1 MLHIVDV
8 KTDYLTIL
16 RALADL
22 PFSVGKRLLLDYLQ
36 GNEENESIERNNLSL
51 NSSFGSLAYTEEEIG
66 ELVNILLSHDL
77 VRYTTVQG
85 KKFWKVLEITPKGRT
100 ELLHPTLTIDVKKK
114 SNFGN
119 DLAAQIEPVSVQDV
133 AMFAALGKVMEGFTD
148 EQKKA
153 IVSNTQHILCI
164 AGAGSGKTT
173 VLTKRIDFLINYK
186 SVEPARIL
194 AITFTRKA
202 RAEMMHRL
210 ERMPGTSR
218 LQVETFNSFC
228 EQLLKKYNH
237 EVYDREV
244 RVITYQ
250 EKFGVMSKALARI
263 GVGMERAIT
272 IYFTSTQRRLKT
284 KEQLANIFMND
295 CFFIRDYLKLKS
307 CDVTSLGKSSSSAKL
322 VFDICAFIDSYMA
335 EHGLRDFADQ
345 LTDTL
350 ALFAKMPQLIPK
362 YDHILIDEYQ
372 DVNSTQ
378 IQLVDVLGSANIF
391 AVGDPRQSIYGWRG
405 SDIRYL
411 LGFKEKYPGS
421 QLLMLADN
429 YRSSPAIVTL
439 INESIKEMGL
449 LDLKSAVVESGRMGE
464 VQLLQFAT
472 ESLEFEFVINKII
485 SSTIPRKEIFVL
497 ARTNKQLVELS
508 GLLQARRISH
518 ILRSDELRKTIEGS
532 EQDITLATIHAIKG
546 LEAEM
551 VFVIGC
557 TQNNF
562 PCRGTEHPV
571 VEMVKLEEYDK
582 EEEEKRLFYV
592 AMSRA
597 KRILYLSY
605 FGSKHTSYITPAMRG
620 FLDKSEQENFLKSMN
635 MPLAAVTRSY
645 EAAEVF
651 KANPASSALKNSA
664 SAELI
669 TTLKQWRTQKSSIQ
683 GVPAYMV
690 LHDATIIDIA
700 QKMPITSEDLNE
712 VKGMGDAK
720 IKRYG
725 REILGIVNGGD

>member
-1 MLHIVDV
+1 MDV
-8 KTDYLTIL
+8 KTDYLKIL

-22 PFSVGKRLLLDYLQ
+22 PFCVGKKLLIDYLQ
-36 GNEENESIERNNLSL
+36 GNEENESIERNHLSSNL
-51 NSSFGSLAYTEEEIG
+51 SFGSLAYTEQEIG
-66 ELVNILLSHDL
+66 ELVEILLSHEL

-85 KKFWKVLEITPKGRT
+85 KKFWKVLEITPQGRT
-100 ELLHPTLTIDVKKK
+100 ELLHPTLIIEEQKQVDFASLLQTHVEAV
-114 SNFGN
+114 S
-119 DLAAQIEPVSVQDV
+119 AQDEGI
-133 AMFAALGKVMEGFTD
+133 FRALGKIMEEFTN

-153 IVSNTQHILCI
+153 ILSNNTQILCI

-173 VLTKRIDFLINYK
+173 VLTKRIEFLIKYK
-186 SVEPARIL
+186 SVDPARIL

-202 RAEMMHRL
+202 RAEMMQRL
-210 ERMPGTSR
+210 ERIPGMSQV
-218 LQVETFNSFC
+218 QVETFNSFC
-228 EQLLKKYNH
+228 EQLLKKHNH
-237 EVYDREV
+237 ELYNREV
-244 RVITYQ
+244 RVITYS
-250 EKFGVMSKALARI
+250 EKFGVMNRALASI
-263 GVGMERAIT
+263 GMGMERATT
-272 IYFTSTQRRLKT
+272 IYFTSTQKRLKT

-307 CDVTSLGKSSSSAKL
+307 YDVGTLAKTISSAKL
-322 VFDICAFIDSYMA
+322 VFDICKFIDTYMA

-345 LTDTL
+345 LTDTM
-350 ALFAKMPQLIPK
+350 ALFAKRPSLIPR
-362 YDHILIDEYQ
+362 YDHILIDEFQ

-378 IQLVDVLGSANIF
+378 IHLIDRLAAPNIF

-411 LGFKEKYPGS
+411 LHFREKYPNS
-421 QLLMLADN
+421 QLLMLTQN

-449 LDLKSAVVESGRMGE
+449 LDLKSAVRAEGSSGE
-464 VQLLQFAT
+464 VRLVQFDT
-472 ESLEFEFVINKII
+472 EALEFEFVIQKII
-485 SSTIPRKEIFVL
+485 SSNISRKEIFVL

-508 GLLQARRISH
+508 ALLQARRISH
-518 ILRSDELRKTIEGS
+518 VLRSDELRKTVEAQ

-597 KRILYLSY
+597 KKTLYLSY
-605 FGSKHTSYITPAMRG
+605 FGSKHTSYITPAMRH
-620 FLDKSEQENFLKSMN
+620 FLDTSEQDQFLTKMN
-635 MPLAAVTRSY
+635 LPLPAVRKGTMRL
-645 EAAEVF
+645 EAF
-651 KANPASSALKNSA
+651 KANPLASASMNSA
-664 SAELI
+664 STGIIAV
-669 TTLKQWRTQKSSIQ
+669 LKQWRTQKSNVQ
-683 GVPAYMV
+683 GVPPYMV

-700 QKMPITSEDLNE
+700 QKMPITTQDLNE
-712 VKGMGDAK
+712 VHGMGDAK

-725 REILGIVNGGD
+725 REILGIVNGGNGLF

>member
-1 MLHIVDV
+1 MDV
-8 KTDYLTIL
+8 KTDYLIIL
-16 RALADL
+16 RALSDL
-22 PFSVGKRLLLDYLQ
+22 PFSVGKRLLVDYLQ
-36 GNEENESIERNNLSL
+36 GNEENESIQRNQLSL
-51 NSSFGSLAYTEEEIG
+51 NVSFGSLAYTEEEIG
-66 ELVNILLSHDL
+66 QLMEILLSQDL

-100 ELLHPTLTIDVKKK
+100 ELLHPTLTIEVKEKVNFAAGLQTQIDVV
-114 SNFGN
+114 N
-119 DLAAQIEPVSVQDV
+119 AQDM
-133 AMFAALGKVMEGFTD
+133 AMFQALGKVMDGFTD

-153 IVSNTQHILCI
+153 ILSNSQQILCI

-173 VLTKRIDFLINYK
+173 VLTKRIEFLINYK
-186 SVEPARIL
+186 SVDPARIL

-202 RAEMMHRL
+202 RTEMMQRL
-210 ERMPGTSR
+210 QRMPGTSR
-218 LQVETFNSFC
+218 VQVETFNSFC

-237 EVYDREV
+237 ELYDREV

-250 EKFGVMSKALARI
+250 EKFGVMNKALAKI
-263 GVGMERAIT
+263 GMGMERATT

-307 CDVTSLGKSSSSAKL
+307 CDVNTLGKTNHSAKL
-322 VFDICAFIDSYMA
+322 VFDVCAFIDLYMA

-350 ALFAKMPQLIPK
+350 ALFVKRASLIPA

-378 IQLVDVLGSANIF
+378 MQLVDLLGSANIF

-411 LGFKEKYPGS
+411 LQFREKYPGS
-421 QLLMLADN
+421 QLLMLAQN

-449 LDLKSAVVESGRMGE
+449 FDLKSAVLDNGKMGE
-464 VQLLQFAT
+464 VQLLQFTT
-472 ESLEFEFVINKII
+472 EAQEFEFVIEKII
-485 SSTIPRKEIFVL
+485 SSNISRKEIFVL

-508 GLLQARRISH
+508 TLLQARRISH
-518 ILRSDELRKTIEGS
+518 VLRSDELRKTVEAQ

-597 KRILYLSY
+597 KKILYLSY
-605 FGSKHTSYITPAMRG
+605 FGSKHTSYITPVMRG
-620 FLDKSEQENFLKSMN
+620 FLDTQEQNQFLTKMN
-635 MPLAAVTRSY
+635 MPLAARK
-645 EAAEVF
+645 EIGREVF
-651 KANPASSALKNSA
+651 KANPRASASLNCA

-669 TTLKQWRTQKSSIQ
+669 TMLKQWRTQKSSIQ

-690 LHDATIIDIA
+690 LHDTTIIDIA

-712 VKGMGDAK
+712 VHGMGDAK

-725 REILGIVNGGD
+725 REILGIVNQNDLS

>member
-1 MLHIVDV
+1 VDV
-8 KTDYLTIL
+8 KTDYLIIL
-16 RALADL
+16 RAFADL
-22 PFSVGKRLLLDYLQ
+22 PFSVGKRLLIDYLQ
-36 GNEENESIERNNLSL
+36 GNEGNESIERNNLSL
-51 NSSFGSLAYTEEEIG
+51 NNSFGSLAYTEEEIG
-66 ELVNILLSHDL
+66 QLMDILLSHDL
-77 VRYTTVQG
+77 VRYTTVLG

-100 ELLHPTLTIDVKKK
+100 ELSHPNLTIEVKEKV
-114 SNFGN
+114 NFAAG
-119 DLAAQIEPVSVQDV
+119 LQAQIDV
-133 AMFAALGKVMEGFTD
+133 VTAEDSTLFKALGKVMAEFTD

-153 IVSNTQHILCI
+153 IISNNKQILCI

-173 VLTKRIDFLINYK
+173 VLTKRIEFLIHYK
-186 SVEPARIL
+186 SVDPSQIL

-202 RAEMMHRL
+202 RAEMMQRL

-218 LQVETFNSFC
+218 VQVETFNSFC
-228 EQLLKKYNH
+228 EQLLKKHND
-237 EVYDREV
+237 ELYDREV
-244 RVITYQ
+244 RVITYP
-250 EKFGVMSKALARI
+250 EKFVVMNRALTKI
-263 GVGMERAIT
+263 GMGMERATT

-307 CDVTSLGKSSSSAKL
+307 CDVNTLGKTSPSARL
-322 VFDICAFIDSYMA
+322 VFDICRYIDSYMA

-345 LTDTL
+345 LTDTM
-350 ALFAKMPQLIPK
+350 ALFAKLPSLIPR

-378 IQLVDVLGSANIF
+378 IQLVDLLGSANIF

-411 LGFKEKYPGS
+411 LGFREKYPGS
-421 QLLMLADN
+421 QLLMLAQN

-449 LDLKSAVVESGRMGE
+449 FDLKSAVLDSGLAGE
-464 VQLLQFAT
+464 VQLLQFNT
-472 ESLEFEFVINKII
+472 EAQEFEFVMQKII
-485 SSTIPRKEIFVL
+485 SSNISRKEIFVL

-518 ILRSDELRKTIEGS
+518 VLRSDELRKTVEAA

-605 FGSKHTSYITPAMRG
+605 FGSKHTSYITPTMLG
-620 FLDKSEQENFLKSMN
+620 FLDRQEQNQFLTKMN
-635 MPLAAVTRSY
+635 LPLPVERKDISVSA
-645 EAAEVF
+645 VF
-651 KANPASSALKNSA
+651 KANPTGSASKNSA

-669 TTLKQWRTQKSSIQ
+669 TMLKQWRTQKSSIQ

-690 LHDATIIDIA
+690 LHDTTIIDVA
-700 QKMPITSEDLNE
+700 QKMPLTLEDLNE
-712 VKGMGDAK
+712 VHGMGDAK

-725 REILGIVNGGD
+725 REILGIVNRN